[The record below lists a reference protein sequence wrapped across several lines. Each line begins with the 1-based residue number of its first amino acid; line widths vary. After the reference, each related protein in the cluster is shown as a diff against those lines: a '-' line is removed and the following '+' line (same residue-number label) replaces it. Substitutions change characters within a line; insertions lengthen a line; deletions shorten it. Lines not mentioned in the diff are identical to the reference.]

1 MKKLYFTKEKL
12 INNINFTEDDY
23 NKATESNG
31 ANASFAEF
39 IEGVMDACRECDG
52 TLADAIFQAEDAFE
66 KIK

>member
-1 MKKLYFTKEKL
+1 MKKLFFTKDEL

-23 NKATESNG
+23 KKAAESNG

-39 IEGVMDACRECDG
+39 IESVMEATSEWDG
-52 TLADAIFQAEDAFE
+52 SLAFATFLAEDAFD